1 MLVTEWVRDALKLHM
16 AGRLAEAEA
25 LYLQALAVDANL
37 HPVLVA
43 MGMMRLHQGRPAE
56 ALANLERAL
65 ALDPANVDAWSH
77 HGLSLAALRRTPEAL
92 ASLDRALQ
100 LRPDA
105 WVVHYYRAVVLKD
118 AGRTGEALA
127 ELDHVLK
134 IKPDYV
140 DAWVARA
147 SIFWMTGGTDLAL
160 ESYRR
165 ALALNPDC
173 PEALASR
180 ANCLWTRKQD
190 LTGAIADL
198 ERLMGIRP
206 DFPYSRGALLHLR
219 MQAGD
224 WRNLAGERAA
234 LDEGVRAGHRVVE
247 PFAYQALCAAP
258 ADLLA
263 CARIYARDKYPQL
276 PLPQRPHRRPGRIR
290 LGYLCGEFRA
300 QATMFLAA
308 GLFEQHDRSRFEV
321 IAFDN
326 TRDDGSALRRRVLA
340 AFDNIVPIQ
349 KLTDRDA
356 AQIAAAQELDILVN
370 LNGYFGAERMGVF
383 AHRPALVQVNY
394 LGFPGSLGADY
405 IDYILADD
413 EVIPENE
420 EPFYSEKVVRLPGC
434 YQINDGKRPRPRAD
448 SRAAH
453 GLPETGFVFCHFNY
467 PHKITPELFCLWL
480 RLLRS
485 VPDSVLWLLETNVL
499 MAANLRG
506 ELLRAGIDAARL
518 VLAPEVGHAAHLS
531 RLALGDLFL
540 DSLPYNAHTTASDA
554 LWAGLPL
561 ITCRGTA
568 FAGRVA
574 ASLLRAVGLP
584 ELITNSLA
592 EYESLALALATD
604 RARLQSYRER
614 LTREPTQLA
623 LFDTQRT
630 TRQVEAAYEKMMVP
644 WTGLETDS

>member
-300 QATMFLAA
+300 HATMFLAA

-518 VLAPEVGHAAHLS
+518 VLAPEVGA
-531 RLALGDLFL
+531 
-540 DSLPYNAHTTASDA
+540 
-554 LWAGLPL
+554 
-561 ITCRGTA
+561 CR
-568 FAGRVA
+568 
-574 ASLLRAVGLP
+574 ASLTPCPRRPVPGQP
-584 ELITNSLA
+584 SLQRP
-592 EYESLALALATD
+592 YH
-604 RARLQSYRER
+604 RE
-614 LTREPTQLA
+614 
-623 LFDTQRT
+623 
-630 TRQVEAAYEKMMVP
+630 
-644 WTGLETDS
+644 